1 MGMTDFVW
9 PSILTISITTMS
21 GQPLDA
27 PKMSVECGVTLQERR
42 GALRESR
49 FYDQRDTGTLVAI
62 VVVP

>member
-1 MGMTDFVW
+1 MGMIDFVW

-27 PKMSVECGVTLQERR
+27 PKMWVECGVTLQERR
-42 GALRESR
+42 GALLSR